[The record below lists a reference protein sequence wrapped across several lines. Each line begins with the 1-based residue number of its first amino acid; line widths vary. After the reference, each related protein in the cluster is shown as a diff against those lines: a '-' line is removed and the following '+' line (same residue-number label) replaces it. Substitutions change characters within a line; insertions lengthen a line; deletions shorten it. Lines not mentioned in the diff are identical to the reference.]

1 MQLKKLSL
9 GIVTGFLLIVVMTGC
24 DQGHDHNNGHSHD
37 SSNHETEK
45 TNKQNPTN
53 HNTID

>member
-1 MQLKKLSL
+1 MNLKTLSL
-9 GIVTGFLLIVVMTGC
+9 GIVTGFLLTVVMTGC

>member
-1 MQLKKLSL
+1 MNLKTLSL
-9 GIVTGFLLIVVMTGC
+9 GIVTGVFLIIVMTGC
-24 DQGHDHNNGHSHD
+24 DRGHDHNNEQSHD
-37 SSNHETEK
+37 STHHETEK